1 MQTEDIIL
9 YQRCEWE
16 VIEEVGEILPH
27 IRVSI
32 LSQAFVVETI
42 PVMQKNRQQDN
53 SSAPKL
59 HHRHRQGRAHP
70 SAMQG
75 SRDKTLL
82 RLRSC
87 GPRVGNSTS
96 IDLPHRSVGRFQI
109 RIGSSKSRAIVC
121 AHVTIAWSRS
131 PCLRHVHLRDLSAFV
146 VSTKD
151 GDPFW
156 IPNLQSHQKT
166 RGFHGM
172 ISAIHVV
179 AHEQVI
185 RVWCFA
191 SVPKQ
196 FHEVVKLPVDIPANR
211 HRTLDRLH
219 VGFFHQDFPR
229 LVAQLFHFLLGER
242 FALPK
247 VLDLRVQ
254 VRVRIAGPCAGH
266 PFRNLS
272 LHLDLPA

>member
-1 MQTEDIIL
+1 
-9 YQRCEWE
+9 
-16 VIEEVGEILPH
+16 
-27 IRVSI
+27 
-32 LSQAFVVETI
+32 
-42 PVMQKNRQQDN
+42 
-53 SSAPKL
+53 
-59 HHRHRQGRAHP
+59 
-70 SAMQG
+70 MQG

-82 RLRSC
+82 RLRPC
-87 GPRVGNSTS
+87 RPRAGNSTS
-96 IDLPHRSVGRFQI
+96 IDLPHRTVGRLEI
-109 RIGSSKSRAIVC
+109 RIGSSRLRAIVR
-121 AHVTIAWSRS
+121 AHVTIASSRS

-156 IPNLQSHQKT
+156 IPNLQSHQET

-179 AHEQVI
+179 AHEQII

-191 SVPKQ
+191 SIAKQ

-211 HRTLDRLH
+211 HWTLDRLH

-229 LVAQLFHFLLGER
+229 LVAQLFHFLFGER

-266 PFRNLS
+266 LFHNLS
-272 LHLDLPA
+272 LNLDWQASHLHAATPPLAARAPSTQQQAPPPRMSRQVVVLPCGTLRPVLSPVISPPFVHRYLTSQSSKSSARSR